1 MNETMAKIYKKKKD
15 RTALNEEGKQS
26 RIRVGMY
33 IK

>member
-1 MNETMAKIYKKKKD
+1 MNETMAKIYKKKD
-15 RTALNEEGKQS
+15 ITALNEEGKQS